1 MNAEQ
6 KDSDCIFCKIA
17 SGEMPTELLYQDED
31 VVVFRDIKPLTPVHL
46 LVVTKEHIHSL
57 AEMSDDETPLIGKMV
72 KAANKVAKDL
82 GIAESGYR
90 LTINSGADAGQVV
103 FHLHMHL
110 MGGRHLDWKH

>member
-1 MNAEQ
+1 MVIF
-6 KDSDCIFCKIA
+6 SDV
-17 SGEMPTELLYQDED
+17 Q
-31 VVVFRDIKPLTPVHL
+31 PLTPVHL
-46 LVVTKEHIHSL
+46 LVVPRKHITSL
-57 AEMSDDETPLIGKMV
+57 AEMSDGETPIIGKMV

-110 MGGRHLDWKH
+110 MGGRPLVWKH